1 MKRDDQFAKNN
12 LSVAKSSS
20 CTQVSVACGSF
31 QFLFFFLNW
40 DTKYLE
46 KPGINPL
53 KNFLLFMSVE
63 VLYIRVDFDIKKIIY
78 REIIV
83 HIWILASL

>member
-31 QFLFFFLNW
+31 QFFFLNW